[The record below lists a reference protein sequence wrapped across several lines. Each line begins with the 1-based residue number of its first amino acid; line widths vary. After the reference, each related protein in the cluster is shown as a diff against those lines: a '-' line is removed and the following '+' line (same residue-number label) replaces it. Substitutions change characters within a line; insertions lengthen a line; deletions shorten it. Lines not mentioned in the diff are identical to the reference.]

1 MRQKLRKRGQLTPR
15 DTTVS
20 VTAGVHQ
27 PEAQGSAEER
37 PASLI
42 NFKLDQAQPD
52 PERRCE
58 ATWQLKR
65 PIQDL
70 PAKLTQLFKRRQW
83 VPSKETRKP
92 RMNDVV
98 LIQQGTE
105 QQKQAIGK
113 AGRIVQDDSS
123 KDGQR
128 FRVKLVEG
136 EDPFGEIQGEL
147 QELRSKIF
155 EAKRAI
161 GAASRDEK
169 PALEAE
175 HQQLLDKQSSLQ
187 GPVPG
192 HFKPSDLMLLD
203 EEHASHFALAGP
215 NSHCVASIVV
225 DYRGEDS
232 DGSFTQACAELKK
245 AAPATAD
252 DAQRL
257 KAQNNF
263 LLSVV
268 RLSTFWMPFD
278 AAAFT
283 READAA
289 EEEVVAAETKLL
301 RAFETDVTVFPP
313 AGQYAATV
321 LTLGEVGLTLELR
334 FKRCLLCRADVFTKS
349 SQPFVA
355 PSGMLA
361 SNPDQGSSQ
370 SSWEAAAP
378 ASGGYASLDYGD
390 HDHPCYQREGCGTC
404 VHRLRFDNSEIA
416 SAVYV
421 EVRERERKKPADA
434 YRASTGA
441 EPPSDPSQLPPGQ
454 LTMTHARL
462 LTGADTR
469 AAPGFPSGAVV
480 YYEVRLRSPG
490 HEAHILPLDEQVDHP
505 AGTRLL
511 FQHGQRLVDGSV
523 EQRVRARRFEVQLAS
538 PSSQPHSAGP
548 APTTTTTTIQVD
560 LNGMNHCEQRFRD
573 AAEYESERVAHCEKL
588 AASLELVEDAILTL
602 TLTLI
607 LTPTLAPT
615 RTPTLTPT
623 LTQVED
629 AITGKKLKIREQL
642 LYIDLALTSAGSTTS
657 AEITTSASKASAS
670 KTSATSATPLTS
682 ASKTWDGIGQ
692 AKDIAHRL
700 LASSVRHRLGAVDP
714 PPVLVCAGPGTGKT
728 WSALQLAHELAVLSG
743 GPTSTADFGAFAPVP
758 LLIFVQRL
766 SRHVRT
772 AQQQGKPVGKDDL
785 LRLYIEAEF
794 SQQDPRREL
803 MLKQASSKW

>member
-1 MRQKLRKRGQLTPR
+1 MSSRRRFGWSVLRARVGSGRRDESLQHLGLPPQSVNQQPSPTTAAVQPAANEFPVPREEGPERAPPAAAPSAPPATASAGTPREEMRQKLRKRGQLTPR

-20 VTAGVHQ
+20 ATAGGQQ
-27 PEAQGSAEER
+27 PGAQGGTEER

-128 FRVKLVEG
+128 FRVKLVAS
-136 EDPFGEIQGEL
+136 EDPFGEIEGKL
-147 QELRSKIF
+147 QELRSKII

-169 PALEAE
+169 PALEVE
-175 HQQLLDKQSSLQ
+175 HQQLIDKQNSLQ
-187 GPVPG
+187 GPVQG
-192 HFKPSDLMLLD
+192 HFKPSDLTLLD

-225 DYRGEDS
+225 DCRGEDS
-232 DGSFTQACAELKK
+232 DGSFTRACAELKK
-245 AAPATAD
+245 AAQAAAN

-257 KAQNNF
+257 KAQNDF
-263 LLSVV
+263 LLSVMQ
-268 RLSTFWMPFD
+268 LSTFWMPFD

-283 READAA
+283 QEADAA

-334 FKRCLLCRADVFTKS
+334 FKRCLLCRADVFTRS

-404 VHRLRFDNSEIA
+404 VHRHC
-416 SAVYV
+416 
-421 EVRERERKKPADA
+421 
-434 YRASTGA
+434 
-441 EPPSDPSQLPPGQ
+441 Q
-454 LTMTHARL
+454 
-462 LTGADTR
+462 
-469 AAPGFPSGAVV
+469 
-480 YYEVRLRSPG
+480 
-490 HEAHILPLDEQVDHP
+490 
-505 AGTRLL
+505 
-511 FQHGQRLVDGSV
+511 
-523 EQRVRARRFEVQLAS
+523 ARRPGS
-538 PSSQPHSAGP
+538 G
-548 APTTTTTTIQVD
+548 
-560 LNGMNHCEQRFRD
+560 
-573 AAEYESERVAHCEKL
+573 RV
-588 AASLELVEDAILTL
+588 
-602 TLTLI
+602 
-607 LTPTLAPT
+607 
-615 RTPTLTPT
+615 
-623 LTQVED
+623 
-629 AITGKKLKIREQL
+629 
-642 LYIDLALTSAGSTTS
+642 
-657 AEITTSASKASAS
+657 ASKAESCLALLAAATELRRLGPLGPALAPPRPAWVLQCSRRAVECLQGAS
-670 KTSATSATPLTS
+670 K
-682 ASKTWDGIGQ
+682 
-692 AKDIAHRL
+692 
-700 LASSVRHRLGAVDP
+700 SVDR
-714 PPVLVCAGPGTGKT
+714 
-728 WSALQLAHELAVLSG
+728 
-743 GPTSTADFGAFAPVP
+743 TA
-758 LLIFVQRL
+758 
-766 SRHVRT
+766 SRH
-772 AQQQGKPVGKDDL
+772 AGASAA
-785 LRLYIEAEF
+785 LR
-794 SQQDPRREL
+794 
-803 MLKQASSKW
+803 

>member
-1 MRQKLRKRGQLTPR
+1 M
-15 DTTVS
+15 
-20 VTAGVHQ
+20 
-27 PEAQGSAEER
+27 
-37 PASLI
+37 
-42 NFKLDQAQPD
+42 
-52 PERRCE
+52 
-58 ATWQLKR
+58 
-65 PIQDL
+65 
-70 PAKLTQLFKRRQW
+70 
-83 VPSKETRKP
+83 
-92 RMNDVV
+92 
-98 LIQQGTE
+98 
-105 QQKQAIGK
+105 
-113 AGRIVQDDSS
+113 
-123 KDGQR
+123 
-128 FRVKLVEG
+128 EG

-268 RLSTFWMPFD
+268 QLSTFWMPFD

-321 LTLGEVGLTLELR
+321 LTLGEVALTLELR

-361 SNPDQGSSQ
+361 SNPDQDSSQ

-404 VHRLRFDNSEIA
+404 VHRHCQARRLGSGRRASQGRELPGPLGCSGRAKGLRRLGPPGPAWAPPGPRLGPAWASLRPAWVLQCSRRAVECLQGASKSVDRTASRHAGA
-416 SAVYV
+416 SAAL
-421 EVRERERKKPADA
+421 RQQRDRIC
-434 YRASTGA
+434 
-441 EPPSDPSQLPPGQ
+441 
-454 LTMTHARL
+454 
-462 LTGADTR
+462 
-469 AAPGFPSGAVV
+469 
-480 YYEVRLRSPG
+480 RLR
-490 HEAHILPLDEQVDHP
+490 
-505 AGTRLL
+505 
-511 FQHGQRLVDGSV
+511 
-523 EQRVRARRFEVQLAS
+523 
-538 PSSQPHSAGP
+538 
-548 APTTTTTTIQVD
+548 
-560 LNGMNHCEQRFRD
+560 
-573 AAEYESERVAHCEKL
+573 
-588 AASLELVEDAILTL
+588 
-602 TLTLI
+602 
-607 LTPTLAPT
+607 
-615 RTPTLTPT
+615 
-623 LTQVED
+623 
-629 AITGKKLKIREQL
+629 
-642 LYIDLALTSAGSTTS
+642 
-657 AEITTSASKASAS
+657 
-670 KTSATSATPLTS
+670 
-682 ASKTWDGIGQ
+682 
-692 AKDIAHRL
+692 
-700 LASSVRHRLGAVDP
+700 
-714 PPVLVCAGPGTGKT
+714 
-728 WSALQLAHELAVLSG
+728 
-743 GPTSTADFGAFAPVP
+743 
-758 LLIFVQRL
+758 
-766 SRHVRT
+766 
-772 AQQQGKPVGKDDL
+772 
-785 LRLYIEAEF
+785 
-794 SQQDPRREL
+794 
-803 MLKQASSKW
+803 